1 MRIGE
6 LARHAEVN
14 IQTLRFYEREGLLP
28 APLRSGSGYRI
39 YEISDLERVRFIA
52 TSWITRSV
60 LVRARRMRPADSP
73 TSVLRAMSTGQD
85 IRAVVYVNSVADGK
99 LSGTLLQRENDT
111 VYRQPAADSG
121 SELEA
126 ALTTKTVVVMG
137 RPQDIVPGA
146 VVQVA
151 GILDHSHILHT
162 NQIVILT
169 GYLRV
174 EQKRGERGE

>member
-1 MRIGE
+1 MQ
-6 LARHAEVN
+6 AKSA
-14 IQTLRFYEREGLLP
+14 
-28 APLRSGSGYRI
+28 S
-39 YEISDLERVRFIA
+39 RVATFQWVLFFIVLVIA

-60 LVRARRMRPADSP
+60 LVRARRMRPADSS

-99 LSGTLLQRENDT
+99 LRGTLLQRENDT
-111 VYRQPAADSG
+111 VYRQLAADSG

-126 ALTTKTVVVMG
+126 VLTTKTVFVMG